1 MRISDGPVEVENPE
15 RQVVGLH
22 LFRLFCS
29 DCFNKWGGPF
39 MKQNFKK
46 CKLSYL
52 LGAALLV
59 GGVIMTSTAPLTA
72 KSQQTAPDNSKM
84 NKGDAHEGAN
94 TADQQKMNATDRELT
109 KKIRASIMK
118 DKSLSM
124 YAHNIKI
131 ITEDGKVT
139 LKGPVR
145 SEKEKSD
152 VEAKAAAVAG
162 DGNVTS
168 EIEVAPPKS

>member
-1 MRISDGPVEVENPE
+1 
-15 RQVVGLH
+15 
-22 LFRLFCS
+22 
-29 DCFNKWGGPF
+29 
-39 MKQNFKK
+39 MKQNFKSH
-46 CKLSYL
+46 KLSYL
-52 LGAALLV
+52 LGASLLFGGAALV
-59 GGVIMTSTAPLTA
+59 SPAPIPA
-72 KSQQTAPDNSKM
+72 RSQQTAPDNTKM
-84 NKGDAHEGAN
+84 NKGDAQAGAT
-94 TADQQKMNATDRELT
+94 TADQQKMNPTDRDVT

-131 ITEDGKVT
+131 ITQDGKVT

-145 SEKEKSD
+145 SDKEKSD